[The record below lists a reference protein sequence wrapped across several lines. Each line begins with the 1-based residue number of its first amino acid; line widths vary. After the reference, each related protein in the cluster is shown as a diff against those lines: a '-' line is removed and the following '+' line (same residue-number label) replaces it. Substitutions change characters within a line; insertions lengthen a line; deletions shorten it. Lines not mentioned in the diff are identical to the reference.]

1 MGLKDPRA
9 YTSIAMGSA
18 VFPFDT
24 GEGSIV
30 FDPECSVS
38 LDVAKPHGKDVP
50 KVTVTG
56 KEASKF
62 KLDLT
67 WSYRIEAQTMA
78 FLADVSPVGPNS
90 GQPLDITHPDALI
103 FGIDAGIVERMYG
116 LKRAPGGGMG
126 SCSLSGTGWK
136 KSPKGA
142 TGGAK
147 VPGSAKPAAASPDA
161 SDHITFTTSDG
172 NTIDM
177 GEGPLDAENSEGNTY
192 GFGGDDAPAVGE

>member
-1 MGLKDPRA
+1 MGIKDPRA

-38 LDVAKPHGKDVP
+38 LDVAKPHGKSAP
-50 KVTVTG
+50 KITDTG
-56 KEASKF
+56 KEAGKV
-62 KLDLT
+62 KIDLV
-67 WSYRIEAQTMA
+67 WSFRIEKETVA
-78 FLADVSPVGPNS
+78 FLSQISPALDGS
-90 GQPLDITHPDALI
+90 GTPLDITHPDAAM
-103 FGIDAGIVERMYG
+103 FGIDAMIVERMFG
-116 LKRAPGGGMG
+116 LKRETGKA
-126 SCSLSGTGWK
+126 SISLSGIGWK
-136 KSPKGA
+136 KTNA
-142 TGGAK
+142 AQAGGAK
-147 VPGSAKPAAASPDA
+147 VPGSAKPAAATPDA

-192 GFGGDDAPAVGE
+192 GFGGDDAPAVGS